1 MVYLLGSS
9 LAENL
14 KFQEKFK
21 GKFHRDFIF
30 LWKAKD
36 IDKIRNLES
45 VSLIIEEI
53 STSCTCI
60 TAKLSPMLIPPGS
73 QANLHVEYNS
83 NAHESDRGKL
93 ERYVFISS
101 NDPQKGNLQIKFSVF
116 VKVK

>member
-1 MVYLLGSS
+1 
-9 LAENL
+9 
-14 KFQEKFK
+14 
-21 GKFHRDFIF
+21 
-30 LWKAKD
+30 
-36 IDKIRNLES
+36 
-45 VSLIIEEI
+45 
-53 STSCTCI
+53 
-60 TAKLSPMLIPPGS
+60 MLIPPGS